1 MDPQLRVYFLRIVNT
16 LSLVLLWFI
25 VNATAGIKYE
35 LAYIE
40 DALTI
45 PNILF
50 YCWLVSSLIL
60 LLWRLYKIWIKPLDI
75 DF

>member
-1 MDPQLRVYFLRIVNT
+1 MDPQLRVYFIRIVNT
-16 LSLVLLWFI
+16 LSLVVLWFI
-25 VNATAGIKYE
+25 INATAGIKYE
-35 LAYIE
+35 LAYVE
-40 DALTI
+40 DAFTI

-50 YCWLVSSLIL
+50 YCWLVISLIF